1 MKVKRVINDH
11 QHRHRKKELHNKD
24 CDSSKEKDFK
34 KILND
39 IISQK
44 ESERK

>member
-1 MKVKRVINDH
+1 MKIKRVINDREY
-11 QHRHRKKELHNKD
+11 RHRKKELHNGN
-24 CDSSKEKDFK
+24 CDSSNDKEFK

>member
-11 QHRHRKKELHNKD
+11 QHRHRKKELHSNN
-24 CDSSKEKDFK
+24 CDSSQGKDFK
-34 KILND
+34 KMLND